1 MQITSSTQC
10 KVCFKCGAEKPLNL
24 FYKHKGMADGYL
36 NKCKECSKVDVKKN
50 RDDNPEYYKDY
61 DKSRANQPQ
70 RVKARDEYAKTEVGY
85 RNVQKAKNN
94 YVKRNP
100 KKRSAHISVGNAV
113 RDGKLIRSPICETCK
128 SVSKTEAHH
137 CDYNKPLDVM
147 WLCDGCHKAWHKV
160 NTPVV

>member
-1 MQITSSTQC
+1 MIYMKICSSCGVSQPHSSFQVRRASKDGLTASC
-10 KVCFKCGAEKPLNL
+10 KACLKIRDSIRDASPERR
-24 FYKHKGMADGYL
+24 
-36 NKCKECSKVDVKKN
+36 KVK
-50 RDDNPEYYKDY
+50 RD
-61 DKSRANQPQ
+61 
-70 RVKARDEYAKTEVGY
+70 YAATAIGRE
-85 RNVQKAKNN
+85 RSNAAK
-94 YVKRNP
+94 VAFLERNP
-100 KKRSAHISVGNAV
+100 KKRSAHIAVGNAV